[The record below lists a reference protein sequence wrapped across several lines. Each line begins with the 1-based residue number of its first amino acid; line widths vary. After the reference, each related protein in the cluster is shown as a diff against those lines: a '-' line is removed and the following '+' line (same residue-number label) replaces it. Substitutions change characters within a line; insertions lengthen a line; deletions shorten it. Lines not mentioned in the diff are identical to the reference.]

1 MFENK
6 KDLRLTTSELI
17 KMVRRRQEK
26 IEKKIPTP
34 Y

>member
-6 KDLRLTTSELI
+6 KELRLNTSELI

-26 IEKKIPTP
+26 IERKIPTS
-34 Y
+34 